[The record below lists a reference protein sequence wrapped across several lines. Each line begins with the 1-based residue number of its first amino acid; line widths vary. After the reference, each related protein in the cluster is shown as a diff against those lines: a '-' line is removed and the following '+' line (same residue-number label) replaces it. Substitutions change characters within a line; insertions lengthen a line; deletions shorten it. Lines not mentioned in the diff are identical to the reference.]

1 MQTCRDAQI
10 VAWLGRVGAASA
22 GHVRERFDMGRS
34 TTYARLAS
42 LTRDGLL
49 EHRTVL
55 YGWPG
60 VYSATAAG
68 LRWQGLERLT
78 VFQVR
83 PGGFEHAWR
92 AASVAVALHR
102 HLPGWEVWG
111 EREIKARELSSEC
124 RLLASARIGS
134 IGSVPMLHRPD
145 LAVISPSGRTIAVEV
160 ELSVKAQARLVRIC
174 RGWARAR
181 HLAHVYYLAVPS
193 AARAVGRAVQLA
205 KAGERVSVLA
215 LDDVGALATGELIEE
230 EACDVRAA

>member
-1 MQTCRDAQI
+1 MQTSRDGQI
-10 VAWLGRVGAASA
+10 VAWLGSVGAAGA
-22 GHVRERFDMGRS
+22 DHVRDRFDMGRS

-42 LTRDGLL
+42 LTQDGLL

-60 VYSATAAG
+60 MYSATARG

-111 EREIKARELSSEC
+111 EREIKARELAADGK
-124 RLLASARIGS
+124 LLASARIGS

-145 LAVISPSGRTIAVEV
+145 LAVISPSGRVLAIEV
-160 ELSVKAQARLVRIC
+160 ELSVKAQARLIRIC

-193 AARAVGRAVQLA
+193 ASRAVGRAVQLA

-215 LDDVGALATGELIEE
+215 MDDVRTLAASELAIEE
-230 EACDVRAA
+230 AHDVHAA